1 MKAQSTLYSK
11 LKVLVAKLYKAE
23 KLYASMRN
31 TASDSRLSDH
41 KHPYKTQDS
50 TSSSA
55 NSSNNLRSRRVVHRL
70 EPSTSK
76 LGGISSSDI
85 FPSGVLIDHAN
96 EIRSLEWY
104 RVHNSFRV
112 KLNDILSEGNTS
124 SLSLDLNRL
133 WHDFCCDFEH
143 AESCIH
149 EARAIAC
156 DAIEK
161 EEYAHLL
168 KISSE
173 LIKRKAHLQALK
185 VIHDELQ
192 VLISPLR
199 QKNSRTMSVETLDV
213 ASHDSIQA
221 SNVIPLRRKAAS

>member
-31 TASDSRLSDH
+31 TATDSRLSNH
-41 KHPYKTQDS
+41 KHPKNAQDS
-50 TSSSA
+50 DSGFA
-55 NSSNNLRSRRVVHRL
+55 KSSNLRAKRVVQRL
-70 EPSTSK
+70 EPVAK
-76 LGGISSSDI
+76 LGPLSSSDN
-85 FPSGVLIDHAN
+85 FPSGFLIEHAN
-96 EIRSLEWY
+96 EIRSQEWY
-104 RVHNSFRV
+104 RVHNCFRV
-112 KLNDILSEGNTS
+112 KLNNILSEGNTS
-124 SLSLDLNRL
+124 SLSLDLNKL
-133 WHDFCCDFEH
+133 WHDFCCDFEN

-149 EARAIAC
+149 EARTIAR

-192 VLISPLR
+192 ALISPSR
-199 QKNSRTMSVETLDV
+199 QKNHRFISDDTVDNDVEETM
-213 ASHDSIQA
+213 QA